1 MFHRNVRQP
10 ANHSFG
16 AIESRA
22 IRQLRERH
30 EISLILR
37 GNKSCRDARE
47 SENRQPDKA
56 RINHNSNYTR
66 PQRVSDELSI
76 PARCTAKEP
85 VEQLEKPAK
94 CKINRPPATILLGIM
109 RFQKT
114 RCQRRTRRQ

>member
-1 MFHRNVRQP
+1 MFHRNVRHP
-10 ANHSFG
+10 ANHIFG

-47 SENRQPDKA
+47 SDNRQPDKA

-66 PQRVSDELSI
+66 PPRVSDELSI
-76 PARCTAKEP
+76 PPRCTATETA
-85 VEQLEKPAK
+85 EQLERPTN
-94 CKINRPPATILLGIM
+94 CQINRPRETI
-109 RFQKT
+109 
-114 RCQRRTRRQ
+114 

>member
-1 MFHRNVRQP
+1 MFHRNVRHP
-10 ANHSFG
+10 ANYIFG
-16 AIESRA
+16 AIERRA

-56 RINHNSNYTR
+56 RINHNSNYAR

-76 PARCTAKEP
+76 PARRTAKEP

-94 CKINRPPATILLGIM
+94 CKINRPRETILLGIM
-109 RFQKT
+109 RFQAV
-114 RCQRRTRRQ
+114 QQVLW